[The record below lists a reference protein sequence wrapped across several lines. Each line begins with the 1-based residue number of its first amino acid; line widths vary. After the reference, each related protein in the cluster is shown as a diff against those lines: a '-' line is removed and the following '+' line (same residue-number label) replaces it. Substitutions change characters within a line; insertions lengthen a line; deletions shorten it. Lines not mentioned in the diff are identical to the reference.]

1 MILMNQPAY
10 LGLSIEEISR
20 IAMYEFWYD
29 YIKRKCNKKEKLCY
43 MDTGNL
49 IVLVKT
55 EDI

>member
-1 MILMNQPAY
+1 MNQPAY